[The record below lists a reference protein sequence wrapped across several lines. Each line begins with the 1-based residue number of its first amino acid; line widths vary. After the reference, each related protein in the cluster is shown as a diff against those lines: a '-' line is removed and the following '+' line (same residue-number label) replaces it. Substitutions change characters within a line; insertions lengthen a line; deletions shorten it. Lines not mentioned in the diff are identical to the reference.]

1 MCDEKDLARWAR
13 SGWNRREFTVA
24 GAMAALAACSPSGAE
39 TDESKVLDQPL
50 VSSDATI
57 TTPDG
62 TMDAFFVHPGEGD
75 HPAIILWPDVAGLRP
90 VFQMMAQRLAKEGYA
105 VLAVNP
111 YYRNAKAPIFEEF
124 AEWLTPEGRAK
135 TEPMRE
141 ALAPEAIM
149 RDAKAI
155 VPWLDA
161 QDGVDTTAGIG
172 TMGFCMGGPF
182 TVFTAA
188 AVPARVRGG
197 ASFHGGGLVTDDP
210 MSPHR
215 LLEKTQASYLF
226 AIAQND
232 DKRDPVVKTR
242 LEEFAHAAGLAAE
255 IEVYPADH
263 GWTVADSPSYDKVQ
277 AERAWKR
284 MLALY
289 HEAL

>member
-1 MCDEKDLARWAR
+1 MCDEKDLARWAK
-13 SGWNRREFTVA
+13 SAWNRRQFTA
-24 GAMAALAACSPSGAE
+24 GGAMAALAACSSSGMESSQSENAE
-39 TDESKVLDQPL
+39 KAP
-50 VSSDATI
+50 VSSDVAI

-90 VFQMMAQRLAKEGYA
+90 VFHLMAQRLAGAGYA

-124 AEWLTPEGRAK
+124 SEWLTPEGRAK

-141 ALAPEAIM
+141 ALTPEAIM
-149 RDAKAI
+149 RDAKAV

-161 QDGVDTTAGIG
+161 QDAVDTTVGIG

-188 AVPARVRGG
+188 AVPGRVRAG
-197 ASFHGGGLVTDDP
+197 ASFHGGGLVSDDP
-210 MSPHR
+210 MSPH
-215 LLEKTQASYLF
+215 LLLDKTQASYLF

-232 DKRDPVVKTR
+232 DKRDPAVKTT
-242 LEEFAHAAGLAAE
+242 LAEFAHEAGIAAE
-255 IEVYPADH
+255 VEVYPADH

-289 HEAL
+289 QDAL